1 MVDLVKYALYAAF
14 CYTGKCNINVRIS
27 YGIKYIIKFK
37 FIDFTFLLCYIFRIM
52 NVTEAEVLQILEELA
67 SRGLVKRMEDQ
78 KGWTRRVQMDEATAA
93 GGIGKYLR
101 SLEE

>member
-1 MVDLVKYALYAAF
+1 MYVYHNMGSNTL
-14 CYTGKCNINVRIS
+14 
-27 YGIKYIIKFK
+27 FK
-37 FIDFTFLLCYIFRIM
+37 FIDFASLLCYIVRIM

-93 GGIGKYLR
+93 GGIGNYLR

>member
-1 MVDLVKYALYAAF
+1 MVDLVKYTLYAAF
-14 CYTGKCNINVRIS
+14 RYTGKCNINVRIS
-27 YGIKYIIKFK
+27 YGIKYIIKFEI
-37 FIDFTFLLCYIFRIM
+37 IDFTCLLCYIVRIM

-93 GGIGKYLR
+93 GGIGNYLR
-101 SLEE
+101 SIEE

>member
-1 MVDLVKYALYAAF
+1 MYVYHMGSHTLF
-14 CYTGKCNINVRIS
+14 E
-27 YGIKYIIKFK
+27 
-37 FIDFTFLLCYIFRIM
+37 FIDFTCLFCYIVRIM

-101 SLEE
+101 SIEE